1 MAIELLNSYECLFFD
16 LDNTIFD
23 FNIAS
28 EISFNKAITH
38 FNIVPDPNHYK
49 IYQVYNG
56 QIWRAF
62 ENKEIDSQRLRWKR
76 FQLFF
81 DHIKVDYVD
90 PHEMNAYYLSQL
102 VLNATPQ
109 PGAKALLDFLKG
121 KIKLVVITNGLKEV
135 QRPRIKEHK
144 FDHYF
149 DAMVVSDEIGIAKPD
164 PAYFAY
170 AMKEA
175 NLSDRSKILVIG
187 DSLNSDIRGGIQ
199 SGMDTCWYNPKGL
212 VNETDFVPTF
222 EIKMLDELLKI

>member
-1 MAIELLNSYECLFFD
+1 MELLNSYKCLFFD

-38 FNIVPDPNHYK
+38 FDINPDPNHYK
-49 IYQVYNG
+49 TYKIYNG
-56 QIWRAF
+56 QIWHAF
-62 ENKEIDSQRLRWKR
+62 ENNEIDSQTLRWKR

-81 DHIKVDYVD
+81 DHIKVDHVD
-90 PHEMNAYYLSQL
+90 PNDMNAFYLSQL
-102 VLNATPQ
+102 VLNATPE
-109 PGAKALLDFLKG
+109 PGARGLLDYLKG

-164 PAYFAY
+164 PAYFDY

-175 NLSDRSKILVIG
+175 EESDKSKILVIG

-212 VNETDFVPTF
+212 VNETVHEPKY
-222 EIKMLDELLKI
+222 EIKALEELLKI